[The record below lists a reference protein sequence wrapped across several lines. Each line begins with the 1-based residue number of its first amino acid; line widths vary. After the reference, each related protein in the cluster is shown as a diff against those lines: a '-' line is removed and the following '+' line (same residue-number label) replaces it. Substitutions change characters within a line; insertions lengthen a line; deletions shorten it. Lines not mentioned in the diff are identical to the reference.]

1 MLGENKAEVVMQ
13 ILVCMKQVPEKD
25 SRYKIDDSGKGI
37 REEDL
42 VFETNESDQYALE
55 EALRLK
61 EKFGGEV
68 VVLSLGGERVLKTI
82 KGGLAMGADRAIHI
96 SDPAL
101 RGSDADVMARAIA
114 QAIREQTF
122 DIIFTGVQSDDM
134 AFGQTGTIL
143 AQLLGWAHATIV
155 MEVNVRPDKKTLQV
169 KRELESNLF
178 EQVELPLPA
187 VLTIQS
193 GINQPRYATLKGI
206 MQSKKKDIKTS
217 SLQTLGLQTHEVGQS
232 GSKVDHLKL
241 FAPERKKKTLI
252 IEGEPDDAAKILME
266 KLRKEAKVL

>member
-1 MLGENKAEVVMQ
+1 MQ

-25 SRYKIDDSGKGI
+25 SRYKIDETGI

-55 EALRLK
+55 EGLRLK
-61 EKFGGEV
+61 EKLGGEV
-68 VVLSLGGERVLKTI
+68 VILSLGPERVLKMI
-82 KGGLAMGADRAIHI
+82 KTGLAMGADRAIHI
-96 SDPAL
+96 DDPAL
-101 RGSDADVMARAIA
+101 LGSDADVVARVIARAIR
-114 QAIREQTF
+114 QQSF
-122 DIIFTGVQSDDM
+122 DIIFTGVQSEDM

-155 MEVNVRPDKKTLQV
+155 MEVNVNAGGKTVKV
-169 KRELESNLF
+169 KRELESNVF
-178 EQVELPLPA
+178 EEVELPLPA

-206 MQSKKKDIKTS
+206 MQAKKKEMKVS
-217 SLQTLGLQTHEVGQS
+217 SLQDLGMQPAEVGAS
-232 GSKVDHLKL
+232 GSKVEHLKL
-241 FAPERKKKTLI
+241 FAPERKKKTVLI
-252 IEGEPDDAAKILME
+252 GGEPAEAAKALME